1 MKKNMKNKNEK
12 SVKKEAPKNGKF
24 EVMQESPVIPDA
36 KQDNKET
43 SDSSES
49 TSSFK
54 HKATKHQSLN
64 INEERR

>member
-24 EVMQESPVIPDA
+24 EVMQESPVIPDV

-43 SDSSES
+43 SDSS
-49 TSSFK
+49 
-54 HKATKHQSLN
+54 
-64 INEERR
+64 